1 MKKTHEMVA
10 FVIGVVSC
18 ACCVAQ
24 GKASESVSEVAPE
37 KSGVVAIRSES
48 RLAFVR
54 GEENAKIVLSVQNDS
69 TQNWA
74 AVTLST
80 PFGEKALGEIG
91 AGQHAAASFGIETR
105 VKPSSRPFVAKAAI
119 RTSAGEAL
127 SAEASFAV
135 LIGPR
140 LTPGTMS
147 IALTDT
153 TKAQWDMAKAMGFTK
168 VGNAH
173 DVGGGARRETIADG
187 GACEDLIRTIRAR
200 HDEALFKGLRTGISS
215 RGVLLPKGYDGHFTR
230 KRRDGT
236 AVEGNAH
243 AKIAIEFGHPDAL
256 AYVKKVAEENAAD
269 VASHPGMDSL
279 YPSSEVRDKSTP
291 SFNTEHLRYKAQ
303 TGRDVP
309 DGVAKRTCDKKKMRK
324 VYPDGIV
331 PDDDPVLAYYR
342 WFWKDGDGMS
352 SYLKAQ
358 AAPYNAIRG
367 CSEDFYTMWAPA
379 VRCPP
384 IWGSGVGVD
393 AIKSWSYAVP
403 DAMNVGGITE
413 DLLAMAEGCPGQQVI
428 TSTQLIIY
436 RRSAAPVKQ
445 KDVRP
450 APAWLS
456 KFPNVD
462 FLAIPPDVLKET
474 TWTML
479 AKPSFAVTFYGA
491 GCVDKPQEG
500 VYTGKGGYRATCPG
514 LGQTMHDLNWNVIR
528 PLGPALRKIGREQ
541 PKVAVLQSFTT
552 CIMGGAHMWGW
563 HEPAVSLLQR
573 ARLDPRV
580 VYEEAILRG
589 DLKDVSVLYAPSC
602 EFLTPSVLAKIREF
616 QSAGGVL
623 VADGDLLSALSADI
637 TIPVVKFPKV
647 PKIDLPKDVDAA
659 FGKPLVNTRAQE
671 ETLKAKRGQLEIC
684 GRLRRELAGKFQP
697 RLDSSDPEI
706 VTYARRW
713 RDTDYA
719 FVVNDKRTFG
729 DYIGQWGLV
738 QEKGLPNA
746 GKVTLADAD
755 SRVRHVYELSRGG
768 EVAFTHEDGKVVL
781 PVSFET
787 TDGRLYAFL
796 SQKIAKVEV
805 SSTEIRPGA
814 AFEVTVR
821 VLDEKG
827 EPIHAVLPAEL
838 HVYDAAGAELD
849 GAGFIATENG
859 VAKVKMLANLD
870 DAPGGYRLVAK
881 DRASGLVAERK

>member
-1 MKKTHEMVA
+1 MNRREI
-10 FVIGVVSC
+10 IGVVAC
-18 ACCVAQ
+18 ACCTAL
-24 GKASESVSEVAPE
+24 GGEAT
-37 KSGVVAIRSES
+37 IRSES

-54 GEENAKIVLSVQNDS
+54 GEKDAKIVLSVRNDS

-74 AVTLST
+74 AVTLHT
-80 PFGEKALGEIG
+80 PFGVKELGEVA
-91 AGQHAAASFGIETR
+91 AGRHQEAAFGVETR
-105 VKPSSRPFVAKAAI
+105 VKPSSRPFVAKADI
-119 RTSAGEAL
+119 RTSAGEKL
-127 SAEASFAV
+127 SAEESFAV

-153 TKAQWDMAKAMGFTK
+153 TKSQWDMAKDMGFTK

-187 GACEDLIRTIRAR
+187 GACEDLIRTIRDR
-200 HDEALFKGLRTGISS
+200 HDEALSKGLRTGINS
-215 RGVLLPKGYDGHFTR
+215 RGVLLPKDYDHRFTR

-236 AVEGNAH
+236 LVEGNAH
-243 AKIAIEFGHPDAL
+243 AKCAIEFGHPDAL

-269 VASHPGMDSL
+269 VAGHPGIDSL

-291 SFNTEHLRYKAQ
+291 SFNTEHLRYKAE

-309 DGVAKRTCDKKKMRK
+309 EDVEMRTYDKKKARK
-324 VYPDGIV
+324 AYPDGVV
-331 PDDDPVLAYYR
+331 PDDDPILAYYR

-352 SYLKAQ
+352 SYLTAQ
-358 AAPYNAIRG
+358 AAPYSAIRG
-367 CSEDFYTMWAPA
+367 HGDDFYTMWAPA

-384 IWGSGVGVD
+384 LWGSGVGVD

-403 DAMNVGGITE
+403 DAMNVGGVTE

-428 TSTQLIIY
+428 AATQLIVY
-436 RRSAAPVKQ
+436 RRTAAPVKQ

-456 KFPNVD
+456 KFPNVN
-462 FLAIPPDVLKET
+462 FLAIPPDVLRET

-479 AKPSFAVTFYGA
+479 AKPAFAVTFYGA
-491 GCVDKPQEG
+491 GCVDEPEEG
-500 VYTGKGGYRATCPG
+500 VYSGAGGYKATCPG
-514 LGQTMHDLNWNVIR
+514 LGKTMHDLNWNVIR
-528 PLGPALRKIGREQ
+528 PLGPALRKIGRER

-552 CIMGGAHMWGW
+552 CVMGGSHMWGW
-563 HEPAVSLLQR
+563 HEPAVSMMQR

-580 VYEEAILRG
+580 VYEEAVLRG

-602 EFLTPSVLAKIREF
+602 EFLTPSVLKKIREF

-623 VADGDLLSALSADI
+623 VADEELLSALSADI
-637 TIPVVKFPKV
+637 TLPVVKYPKV
-647 PKIDLPKDVDAA
+647 PKIDLPKDIDAA
-659 FGKPLVNTRAQE
+659 FGKPLVNTQAQE
-671 ETLKAKRGQLEIC
+671 MTLKNKRKLLETC
-684 GRLRRELAGKFQP
+684 DRLRRELTGKFQP

-713 RDTDYA
+713 QNTDYA

-729 DYIGQWGLV
+729 DYVGQWGLV
-738 QEKGLPNA
+738 QEKGLPNE
-746 GKVTLADAD
+746 GKVLLADAD
-755 SRVRHVYELSRGG
+755 SRVKHVYELSRGG
-768 EVAFTHEDGKVVL
+768 EVAFAHEDGKVVL
-781 PVSFET
+781 PVRFET
-787 TDGRLYAFL
+787 SDGRLCAFL

-805 SSTEIRPGA
+805 SSTEIRPGEE
-814 AFEVTVR
+814 FEVTMR

-838 HVYDAAGAELD
+838 HVYDAAGTELD
-849 GAGFIATENG
+849 GAGFIATEDG

-870 DAPGGYRLVAK
+870 DAQGGYRLVAK
-881 DRASGLVAERK
+881 DRASGLVAERR